1 MKNQTSYVE
10 KCKQNL
16 NILLLINILDQ
27 VLIQMTIESQDGI
40 IIAGLFYGKGF
51 QLALDDH
58 SLI

>member
-1 MKNQTSYVE
+1 MQAD
-10 KCKQNL
+10 L

-27 VLIQMTIESQDGI
+27 VLIQMTNESQDGI
-40 IIAGLFYGKGF
+40 IITGLFYRKGF